1 MFAYEI
7 TSYKLYEGC
16 SCSGK
21 HRHASFLSSCLCA
34 RDHRECSIQRVGPGT
49 VGGLVD
55 LLRAIV
61 RWTYIVFFILGIFFI
76 LIAAFTYLFARGDEA
91 KVKTARNMLLYAA
104 VAFIVAFLA
113 VGFETIIGT
122 FLTNPSA

>member
-1 MFAYEI
+1 MKLHLTNYTRAAVAVGSIAMLLSAPLVFAQGTI
-7 TSYKLYEGC
+7 
-16 SCSGK
+16 
-21 HRHASFLSSCLCA
+21 ANVP
-34 RDHRECSIQRVGPGT
+34 IQRVGPDT
-49 VGGLVD
+49 VGDLVD

-61 RWTYIVFFILGIFFI
+61 RWTYIVFFILGVFFI
-76 LIAAFTYLFARGDEA
+76 LVAAFTYLFARGDEA

>member
-1 MFAYEI
+1 M
-7 TSYKLYEGC
+7 KLHLTNYTRAAVALG
-16 SCSGK
+16 SI
-21 HRHASFLSSCLCA
+21 AMLLSSPLVFA
-34 RDHRECSIQRVGPGT
+34 QGTIANVPIQRVGPGT

>member
-1 MFAYEI
+1 MKLHLTKYTRAAVALGSVAMLLSAPLVFAQGTTI
-7 TSYKLYEGC
+7 ANLP
-16 SCSGK
+16 
-21 HRHASFLSSCLCA
+21 
-34 RDHRECSIQRVGPGT
+34 IQRVGPGT

-61 RWTYIVFFILGIFFI
+61 RWTYIVFFVLGVFFI

-122 FLTNPSA
+122 FLINPSA

>member
-1 MFAYEI
+1 MKLHLTNYTRAAVAVGSIAMLLSAPLVFAQGTI
-7 TSYKLYEGC
+7 
-16 SCSGK
+16 
-21 HRHASFLSSCLCA
+21 ANVP
-34 RDHRECSIQRVGPGT
+34 IQRVGPGT

-61 RWTYIVFFILGIFFI
+61 RWTYIVFFILGVFFI
-76 LIAAFTYLFARGDEA
+76 LVAAFTYLFARGDEA